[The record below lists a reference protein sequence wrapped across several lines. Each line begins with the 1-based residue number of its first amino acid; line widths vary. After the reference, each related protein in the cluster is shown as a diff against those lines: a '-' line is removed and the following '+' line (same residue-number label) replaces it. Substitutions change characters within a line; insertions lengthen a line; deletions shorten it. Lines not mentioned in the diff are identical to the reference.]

1 MLFIVLNKAS
11 SSLNMDIG
19 LAVVIFVCSF
29 AIFDAVRKLN
39 NNIIEQTEEIKKLW
53 EGYTLT
59 NGCSC

>member
-1 MLFIVLNKAS
+1 
-11 SSLNMDIG
+11 MDIG

-29 AIFDAVRKLN
+29 AIFDAIRKLN

-53 EGYTLT
+53 EGYTST